1 MTEVQEMTFCCAL
14 GLSAMFATLGV
25 KSPVQSVSRA
35 RLESEPIVSTKP
47 SEDPRLSSN
56 WGLERIHAPEAWKQ
70 GRGEKGVIVA
80 IIDTGCDTTHSS
92 LAQNIW
98 HNPGEMGL
106 DDSGLPKQSNGIDDD
121 DNGFV
126 DDFQGWNFSED
137 SGDVSDGHGH
147 GTHVAGIVGGVE
159 GVAPHVSLMI
169 LKYYDPDAPAIDNV
183 DNTVAAIRYA
193 VANGANIINYSAG
206 GGVKNQEELAALKWA
221 AEKGVLV
228 VAAAGNE
235 GLDSDQFP
243 FYPADYDLPNIL
255 SVTAVDQYDEL
266 LRTSNFG
273 LRSVAIAAPGKNIYS
288 TLPNEQHG
296 YLTGTS
302 QATAFATGV
311 AALMMSK
318 YPQLRNP
325 KLLIA
330 HLMKHSSRRQT
341 LMAKTRS
348 SAVLD
353 ARMALEN
360 WDIQVTE
367 RE

>member
-14 GLSAMFATLGV
+14 GLSAMLATLGL
-25 KSPVQSVSRA
+25 KSPVESVSRA
-35 RLESEPIVSTKP
+35 KIESVPIVSTKP
-47 SEDPRLSSN
+47 SEDPRLSSQ

-70 GRGEKGVIVA
+70 GRGEREVVVA
-80 IIDTGCDTTHSS
+80 IIDTGCDVHHSS
-92 LAQNIW
+92 LSQSIW

-106 DDSGLPKQSNGIDDD
+106 DDSGRLKQSNGIDDD

-137 SGDVSDGHGH
+137 SGDVSDDHGH
-147 GTHVAGIVGGVE
+147 GTHVAGIIGGAE
-159 GVAPHVSLMI
+159 GVAPRVSLMI
-169 LKYYDPDAPAIDNV
+169 LKYYDPEAPALDNV
-183 DNTVAAIRYA
+183 ANTIAAIRYA

-206 GGVKNQEELAALKWA
+206 GGIKNEAELAALKWA
-221 AEKGVLV
+221 EEKGVLV

-235 GLDSDQFP
+235 GVDSDQYP

-255 SVTAVDQYDEL
+255 SVTAVDQFDEL

-273 LRSVAIAAPGKNIYS
+273 SRSVAIAAPGKNIYS
-288 TLPNEQHG
+288 TLPGEQHG

-302 QATAFATGV
+302 QATAFASGV

-318 YPQLRNP
+318 YPQLHNP
-325 KLLIA
+325 KQLIA
-330 HLMKHSSRRQT
+330 HLMKHSSYRQT
-341 LMAKTRS
+341 LASKLRS